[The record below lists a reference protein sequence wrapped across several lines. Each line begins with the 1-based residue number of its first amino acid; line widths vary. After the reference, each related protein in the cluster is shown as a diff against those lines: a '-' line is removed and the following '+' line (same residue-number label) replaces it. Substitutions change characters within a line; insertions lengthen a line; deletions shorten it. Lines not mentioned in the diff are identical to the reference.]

1 MEELRGIITDRWPS
15 ATFSVSR
22 GEDNPEG
29 IHLNATV
36 DVEDPEDVLDVVID
50 RLVALHTNQELPI
63 HVIPIRPIE
72 KVIDE
77 LRTQQLAKKHRSW
90 GRSTPLTP

>member
-1 MEELRGIITDRWPS
+1 MITEHWPS

-29 IHLNATV
+29 IHLNTTV
-36 DVEDPEDVLDVVID
+36 DIEDTDEVADLVID
-50 RLVALHTNQELPI
+50 RLLELQIDEGLPI

-72 KVIDE
+72 RV
-77 LRTQQLAKKHRSW
+77 A
-90 GRSTPLTP
+90 